1 MKLRR
6 VAWGAPSSYSRGLV
20 STDSNSSAGPRT
32 PYIGGQAVVEGVM
45 MRSPKS
51 FVVAVRRHVG
61 GIAIREQA
69 WEQLLPSLKFMRW
82 PIFRGALVLAESL
95 HNGFSAL
102 KFSSEHGLPPE
113 EGGGTKSVSASTLL
127 AFMLSTVVSAADSE
141 PSPGGGKPAKGG
153 SGAGDF
159 MLGLATV
166 MMMIFFIGL
175 PHALTWLVGK
185 AIGPSFDTTSF
196 SFHLVDGV
204 FRIAILV
211 GYVWVLSKTDDASKL
226 FRYHGAEHKAIW
238 VYEGYQPL
246 TLDNARPYTTRHPR
260 CGTSFLFIVVGVA
273 VLLHIALLPFVP
285 RLAENDLLNQILMI
299 FVKVPMAFPIAGI
312 AYELQRWSAKDSC
325 PRVIKGLTRP
335 GIWLQGIT
343 TQPPT
348 DAQQEIALLSL
359 DRALAREE
367 GKPKSAEGV
376 TLYETFAQA
385 AA

>member
-1 MKLRR
+1 M
-6 VAWGAPSSYSRGLV
+6 
-20 STDSNSSAGPRT
+20 SNQEAGPRQ

-69 WEQLLPSLKFMRW
+69 WNQLLPGLKFLRW

-113 EGGGTKSVSASTLL
+113 SDGKKKGVSTSALL
-127 AFMLSTVVSAADSE
+127 AFLFSTVVSAADSE
-141 PSPGGGKPAKGG
+141 PSAGGPQTEPPKKEGT
-153 SGAGDF
+153 SGADV
-159 MLGLATV
+159 MLAFATV
-166 MMMIFFIGL
+166 MMMLFFIGL

-185 AIGPSFDTTSF
+185 AIGPSFDTQTF
-196 SFHLVDGV
+196 AFHFVDGV
-204 FRIAILV
+204 FRVAILV
-211 GYVWVLSKTDDASKL
+211 GYVWVLSKTDDASVL

-238 VYEGYQPL
+238 TYESYKPL
-246 TLDNARPYTTRHPR
+246 TVAEAKPFTTRHPR

-273 VLLHIALLPFVP
+273 VLLHVALLPFVP
-285 RLAENDLLNQILMI
+285 RLHPNDFVNQLLMI
-299 FVKVPMAFPIAGI
+299 FIKVPMAFPIAGI

-325 PRVIKGLTRP
+325 PAFIKGLTRP
-335 GIWLQGIT
+335 GIWLQKIT

-348 DAQQEIALLSL
+348 DAQQEVALLSL

-376 TLYETFAQA
+376 TLYDTFEQA

>member
-1 MKLRR
+1 MSEQ
-6 VAWGAPSSYSRGLV
+6 P
-20 STDSNSSAGPRT
+20 AGVRQ
-32 PYIGGQAVVEGVM
+32 PYIGGQAVIEGVM

-61 GIAIREQA
+61 GIAIREQE
-69 WEQLLPSLKFMRW
+69 WRQLLPGLKFLRW

-102 KFSSEHGLPPE
+102 KFSGDHGLPPE
-113 EGGGTKSVSASTLL
+113 EQGGKKGISTSAFL
-127 AFMLSTVVSAADSE
+127 AFMLSAIVSGADSDPSKGE
-141 PSPGGGKPAKGG
+141 PPPEKKESTT
-153 SGAGDF
+153 GADL
-159 MLGLATV
+159 MLGFATL
-166 MMMIFFIGL
+166 MMVLFFIGL
-175 PHALTWLVGK
+175 PHALTWLVGR

-196 SFHLVDGV
+196 SFHFVDGI
-204 FRIAILV
+204 FRVAILV
-211 GYVWVLSKTDDASKL
+211 GYVWVLSKTKDASVL

-238 VYEGYQPL
+238 TYESYKPL
-246 TLDNARPYTTRHPR
+246 TVDEARPFTTRHPR

-273 VLLHIALLPFVP
+273 VLLHVALLPFVP
-285 RLAENDLLNQILMI
+285 RLHANDFVNQLLMVFI
-299 FVKVPMAFPIAGI
+299 KVPMAFPIAGI

-325 PRVIKGLTRP
+325 PAFIKGLTRP
-335 GIWLQGIT
+335 GIWLQKIT

-348 DAQQEIALLSL
+348 DAQQEVALLSL

-367 GKPKSAEGV
+367 GRPKSPEGV

>member
-1 MKLRR
+1 M
-6 VAWGAPSSYSRGLV
+6 
-20 STDSNSSAGPRT
+20 SNSEAGPRQ
-32 PYIGGQAVVEGVM
+32 PYIGGQAVIEGVM

-61 GIAIREQA
+61 GIAIREQK
-69 WEQLLPSLKFMRW
+69 WEQLLPALGFLRW

-113 EGGGTKSVSASTLL
+113 EDGKKSSVSTSAFL
-127 AFMLSTVVSAADSE
+127 AFVMSSIVAGADSD
-141 PSPGGGKPAKGG
+141 PSPAGAPAPEPKKSGG
-153 SGAGDF
+153 SDF
-159 MLGLATV
+159 MLAISTMV
-166 MMMIFFIGL
+166 MVLFFIGL

-196 SFHLVDGV
+196 AFHLVDGV

-211 GYVWVLSKTDDASKL
+211 GYMFVLSKTEDAATL

-238 VYEGYQPL
+238 TYESYKPL
-246 TLDNARPYTTRHPR
+246 TVEEAKPFTTRHPR

-273 VLLHIALLPFVP
+273 VLMHVLLLPFVP
-285 RLAENDLLNQILMI
+285 RLSDNDFVNQVLMI
-299 FVKVPMAFPIAGI
+299 FIKIPMAFPIAGI

-325 PRVIKGLTRP
+325 PAFIKGLTRP
-335 GIWLQGIT
+335 GIWLQKIT

-348 DAQQEIALLSL
+348 DAQQEVALLSL

-367 GKPKSAEGV
+367 GKPRSADGV